1 MTYSRHVMKR
11 TASAVW
17 QGDLKQGKGTVSSA
31 SGVLKETPYSFTT
44 RFENTP
50 GTNPEELI
58 AAAHAACFSM
68 ALSAGLGK
76 AGFTADS
83 IQTEAAV
90 RLEKVGDGFAI
101 THSDL
106 VCVAKVPNIDDKT
119 FAEIAEQTKSGCPVS
134 KVLNAKISLSAKL
147 AA

>member
-1 MTYSRHVMKR
+1 
-11 TASAVW
+11 
-17 QGDLKQGKGTVSSA
+17 
-31 SGVLKETPYSFTT
+31 
-44 RFENTP
+44 
-50 GTNPEELI
+50 
-58 AAAHAACFSM
+58 M

-90 RLEKVGDGFAI
+90 RLEKIGDGFAI

-119 FAEIAEQTKSGCPVS
+119 FMEIAELTKSGCPVS

-147 AA
+147 AS

>member
-1 MTYSRHVMKR
+1 MIKKG
-11 TASAVW
+11 SAAW
-17 QGDLKQGKGTVSSA
+17 KGGIKEGTGSISTET
-31 SGVLKETPYSFTT
+31 GVLRDAPYGFKA
-44 RFENTP
+44 RFEDGP

-58 AAAHAACFSM
+58 AAAHAACFTM
-68 ALSAGLGK
+68 ALSGGLGK

-106 VCVAKVPNIDDKT
+106 ICVAKVPNIDDKT
-119 FAEIAEQTKSGCPVS
+119 FQEIAELTKSGCPVS
-134 KVLNAKISLSAKL
+134 KVLNAKISLAAKL
-147 AA
+147 G

>member
-1 MTYSRHVMKR
+1 MTTHSGSAKYEGFGKDGLAHVS
-11 TASAVW
+11 T
-17 QGDLKQGKGTVSSA
+17 Q
-31 SGVLKETPYSFTT
+31 SGALADQPYGFKA
-44 RFENTP
+44 RFEDGP

-58 AAAHAACFSM
+58 AAAHSACFTM

-147 AA
+147 AS